1 MSETLDKTQKTFQG
15 LGVTRP
21 EQVLQ
26 LFSEL
31 RSLFDASALAA
42 ASTKNVGRLP
52 ELQSAWNNDSSG
64 VIRRIHANWV
74 TLAPPNLRGTTER
87 AMKHLSAHVGVGV
100 KAVQTLQQLGVHDNS
115 QVVSLFSLLRD
126 TFDQDIQLDIDEI
139 DVEITRINWLGR
151 KTGILAWARDHW
163 MKSAPDELRRE
174 VGRCFNEIKAHI
186 EQAINDKRASARPAI
201 LAAPL
206 YQDQSEYRPAI
217 RPTYAQTSGNVLVD
231 VSNEQAI
238 LPPDPT
244 LIPEDLSLPGV
255 IRPIGSHHLIRQ
267 VFQEIENIFVS
278 IGFSVVEGPEIET
291 PYYNFEALNIPEF
304 HPVRDDM
311 DTFYLELPKG
321 APTPLLLRTHTS
333 PMQIR
338 TMEKQK
344 PPVRVIVPGK
354 VYRRD
359 NPDATHSFAFHQI
372 EGLAVDSD
380 ITFCDFTGT
389 IEYFVKQFF
398 GPSVKTRFR
407 PSYFPFTEPS
417 VEFDVSCPFCGG
429 TGTAAGGG
437 TCSKCKGAAWIELF
451 GAGMVDPAV
460 YGFVNYDAKKVSGFA
475 FGIGIDRLAMLKYGI
490 DDIQVFFQND
500 VRFLRQFP

>member
-1 MSETLDKTQKTFQG
+1 MKANIENQIGKRLAQI
-15 LGVTRP
+15 GVTEP
-21 EQVLQ
+21 DQVPA
-26 LFSEL
+26 LFADV
-31 RSLFDASALAA
+31 RSLFDEQIS
-42 ASTKNVGRLP
+42 
-52 ELQSAWNNDSSG
+52 ELYMD
-64 VIRRIHANWV
+64 
-74 TLAPPNLRGTTER
+74 
-87 AMKHLSAHVGVGV
+87 
-100 KAVQTLQQLGVHDNS
+100 AVWQQY
-115 QVVSLFSLLRD
+115 RD
-126 TFDQDIQLDIDEI
+126 L
-139 DVEITRINWLGR
+139 WLGR
-151 KTGILAWARDHW
+151 KSGFLSQITDNWLKPSTPELKRAVGVALN
-163 MKSAPDELRRE
+163 ELRPYVETTLEARRTSIE
-174 VGRCFNEIKAHI
+174 ALAEEASLAHERI
-186 EQAINDKRASARPAI
+186 
-201 LAAPL
+201 
-206 YQDQSEYRPAI
+206 
-217 RPTYAQTSGNVLVD
+217 
-231 VSNEQAI
+231 
-238 LPPDPT
+238 
-244 LIPEDLSLPGV
+244 DLSLPGV

-267 VFQEIENIFVS
+267 VFQEIEDIFFS

-372 EGLAVDSD
+372 EGLAVDTD

-389 IEYFVKQFF
+389 IEYFVRQFF
-398 GPSVKTRFR
+398 GLSVKTRFR

>member
-1 MSETLDKTQKTFQG
+1 VPFGVIYIAIMPTSDLGLDKTLAA
-15 LGVTRP
+15 LGIS
-21 EQVLQ
+21 EAAQVVAP
-26 LFSEL
+26 FADV
-31 RSLFDASALAA
+31 RARFDAESDA
-42 ASTKNVGRLP
+42 
-52 ELQSAWNNDSSG
+52 
-64 VIRRIHANWV
+64 
-74 TLAPPNLRGTTER
+74 
-87 AMKHLSAHVGVGV
+87 
-100 KAVQTLQQLGVHDNS
+100 VHDES
-115 QVVSLFSLLRD
+115 SWKQFRD
-126 TFDQDIQLDIDEI
+126 A
-139 DVEITRINWLGR
+139 WLGR
-151 KTGILAWARDHW
+151 KSGVLTLVTDNWLKPATPELKRAVGQQLN
-163 MKSAPDELRRE
+163 ELR
-174 VGRCFNEIKAHI
+174 AHVESQI
-186 EQAINDKRASARPAI
+186 EARRLAI
-201 LAAPL
+201 
-206 YQDQSEYRPAI
+206 E
-217 RPTYAQTSGNVLVD
+217 SGAEETALTRDRV
-231 VSNEQAI
+231 
-238 LPPDPT
+238 
-244 LIPEDLSLPGV
+244 DLSLPGV
-255 IRPIGSHHLIRQ
+255 LRPIGSHHLIRQ
-267 VFQEIENIFVS
+267 VFQEIEDIFFS

-311 DTFYLELPKG
+311 DTFYIDLPKG

-338 TMEKQK
+338 TMEKRK

-372 EGLAVDSD
+372 EGLAVDTD

-429 TGTAAGGG
+429 TGTSNGS

>member
-1 MSETLDKTQKTFQG
+1 MPNIDNPTAKTLAD
-15 LGVTRP
+15 LGVTDALAIP
-21 EQVLQ
+21 P
-26 LFSEL
+26 LFAEIRARFDAEIL
-31 RSLFDASALAA
+31 RSRDETNWNT
-42 ASTKNVGRLP
+42 TKV
-52 ELQSAWNNDSSG
+52 
-64 VIRRIHANWV
+64 
-74 TLAPPNLRGTTER
+74 
-87 AMKHLSAHVGVGV
+87 M
-100 KAVQTLQQLGVHDNS
+100 
-115 QVVSLFSLLRD
+115 
-126 TFDQDIQLDIDEI
+126 
-139 DVEITRINWLGR
+139 WLGR
-151 KTGILAWARDHW
+151 KSGVLTQITENWLKPATAELKRAVGQQLNELRAHVETQIEARRAAIEAGAEETPLARD
-163 MKSAPDELRRE
+163 R
-174 VGRCFNEIKAHI
+174 V
-186 EQAINDKRASARPAI
+186 
-201 LAAPL
+201 
-206 YQDQSEYRPAI
+206 
-217 RPTYAQTSGNVLVD
+217 
-231 VSNEQAI
+231 
-238 LPPDPT
+238 
-244 LIPEDLSLPGV
+244 DLSLPGV
-255 IRPIGSHHLIRQ
+255 RHPIGSHHLIRQ
-267 VFQEIENIFVS
+267 VFQEIEDIFFS

-311 DTFYLELPKG
+311 DTFYLELPPSPDKKT

-372 EGLAVDSD
+372 EGLAVDTD

-389 IEYFVKQFF
+389 IEYFVQQFF

-429 TGTAAGGG
+429 TGASNGS

-460 YGFVNYDAKKVSGFA
+460 YGFVKYDAKKVSGFA

>member
-1 MSETLDKTQKTFQG
+1 MYLTAMSSVENPTEKTLA
-15 LGVTRP
+15 
-21 EQVLQ
+21 
-26 LFSEL
+26 EL
-31 RSLFDASALAA
+31 RVRTPESVTSLFAELREKANKEQRRIEKAEQFEQFRV
-42 ASTKNVGRLP
+42 KWVGRKSGILTQVTDNWLKP
-52 ELQSAWNNDSSG
+52 ADAGLKRIVGQALNEFRNHLQSL
-64 VIRRIHANWV
+64 V
-74 TLAPPNLRGTTER
+74 
-87 AMKHLSAHVGVGV
+87 
-100 KAVQTLQQLGVHDNS
+100 
-115 QVVSLFSLLRD
+115 
-126 TFDQDIQLDIDEI
+126 
-139 DVEITRINWLGR
+139 
-151 KTGILAWARDHW
+151 
-163 MKSAPDELRRE
+163 
-174 VGRCFNEIKAHI
+174 
-186 EQAINDKRASARPAI
+186 EQARQDLDARATQVADTR
-201 LAAPL
+201 
-206 YQDQSEYRPAI
+206 DR
-217 RPTYAQTSGNVLVD
+217 V
-231 VSNEQAI
+231 
-238 LPPDPT
+238 
-244 LIPEDLSLPGV
+244 DLSLPGV
-255 IRPIGSHHLIRQ
+255 IRPIGSRHLIRQ
-267 VFQEIENIFVS
+267 VFQEIEDIFFS

-311 DTFYLELPKG
+311 DTFYIDLPKG
-321 APTPLLLRTHTS
+321 APVPLLLRTHTS

-359 NPDATHSFAFHQI
+359 NPDATHSFMFHQV
-372 EGLAVDSD
+372 EGLAVDTD

-417 VEFDVSCPFCGG
+417 VEFDASCPFCGG
-429 TGTAAGGG
+429 TGTAAAGG

-500 VRFLRQFP
+500 VRFLHQFP

>member
-1 MSETLDKTQKTFQG
+1 MPTSDIGLDKTLAA
-15 LGVTRP
+15 LGIAQP
-21 EQVLQ
+21 EQVAARFAEVRAHFEGQ
-26 LFSEL
+26 FQTVQDESEWKLF
-31 RSLFDASALAA
+31 
-42 ASTKNVGRLP
+42 
-52 ELQSAWNNDSSG
+52 
-64 VIRRIHANWV
+64 
-74 TLAPPNLRGTTER
+74 
-87 AMKHLSAHVGVGV
+87 
-100 KAVQTLQQLGVHDNS
+100 
-115 QVVSLFSLLRD
+115 RD
-126 TFDQDIQLDIDEI
+126 
-139 DVEITRINWLGR
+139 RWLGR
-151 KTGILAWARDHW
+151 KSGVLTLITDNWLKPATPELKRAVGASLN
-163 MKSAPDELRRE
+163 ELRTHVESQIEARRE
-174 VGRCFNEIKAHI
+174 AI
-186 EQAINDKRASARPAI
+186 EAGAEESALTRERI
-201 LAAPL
+201 
-206 YQDQSEYRPAI
+206 
-217 RPTYAQTSGNVLVD
+217 
-231 VSNEQAI
+231 
-238 LPPDPT
+238 
-244 LIPEDLSLPGV
+244 DLSLPGV
-255 IRPIGSHHLIRQ
+255 HRPIGSRHLIRQ
-267 VFQEIENIFVS
+267 VFQEIEDIFFS
-278 IGFSVVEGPEIET
+278 IGFSIVEGPEIET

-311 DTFYLELPKG
+311 DTFYLDLPKG
-321 APTPLLLRTHTS
+321 APMPLLLRTHTS

-372 EGLAVDSD
+372 EGLAVDTN

-417 VEFDVSCPFCGG
+417 VEFDVSCPFCSG
-429 TGTAAGGG
+429 TGTAAAGG

-500 VRFLRQFP
+500 VRFLKQFP

>member
-1 MSETLDKTQKTFQG
+1 MPTVDTGLDKTLAA
-15 LGVTRP
+15 LGVT
-21 EQVLQ
+21 E
-26 LFSEL
+26 
-31 RSLFDASALAA
+31 
-42 ASTKNVGRLP
+42 
-52 ELQSAWNNDSSG
+52 
-64 VIRRIHANWV
+64 
-74 TLAPPNLRGTTER
+74 
-87 AMKHLSAHVGVGV
+87 
-100 KAVQTLQQLGVHDNS
+100 AVQVAARFEEVFASFDGQLQATHDEAAWK
-115 QVVSLFSLLRD
+115 QFRD
-126 TFDQDIQLDIDEI
+126 A
-139 DVEITRINWLGR
+139 WLGR
-151 KTGILAWARDHW
+151 KSGVLTQITDNWLKPAVPELKRVVGQKLN
-163 MKSAPDELRRE
+163 ELRAYVE
-174 VGRCFNEIKAHI
+174 LHI
-186 EQAINDKRASARPAI
+186 EARRAAIESGAEEAA
-201 LAAPL
+201 LAK
-206 YQDQSEYRPAI
+206 ER
-217 RPTYAQTSGNVLVD
+217 V
-231 VSNEQAI
+231 
-238 LPPDPT
+238 
-244 LIPEDLSLPGV
+244 DLSLPGV
-255 IRPIGSHHLIRQ
+255 IRPVGSHHLIRQ
-267 VFQEIENIFVS
+267 VFQEIEDIFFS

-311 DTFYLELPKG
+311 DTFYIDLPPSSDKKS
-321 APTPLLLRTHTS
+321 APAPLLLRTHTS

-359 NPDATHSFAFHQI
+359 NPDATHSFMFHQV
-372 EGLAVDSD
+372 EGLAVDTD

-429 TGTAAGGG
+429 TGSSNGGA
-437 TCSKCKGAAWIELF
+437 CSKCKGAAWIELF